1 MRRWNWVIVGLL
13 AIITITTALMA
24 QRSTAQEDDW
34 TAYLTNPTTSDWL
47 HVGAD
52 GTQTPLSLGL
62 PEGATLVADGSTVA
76 ISADGSRIAYCTL
89 TVGETNTT
97 HLVIRDLTTSSDLYS
112 TDFPS
117 YAGCVLGDAA
127 FTPDGERLWVGVSGD
142 PSANQPAW
150 QLVEIHVSDGLA
162 LATLD
167 SNSPLAAE
175 VESVAGPMVPYLFG
189 SDNERVIFGVAGFG
203 IVGPPTLPAYSWD
216 GEGALVPVEG
226 WGEPG
231 ADGLFASNEVVWPAL
246 DPNLP
251 AGVPSDL
258 LPAKN
263 TVQYL
268 DASGLQIPIYH
279 SPEWV
284 IRDVAWVNGGRQVA
298 IALISPDDVS
308 PTQVRWVLVNR
319 DGIVQH
325 FDPVEATR
333 IALMDSRDGFAVLTA
348 QLLATGE
355 YHYTLTRYVG
365 DTAQEIV
372 ALDDV
377 ADWQLKWVTPSI
389 PAANLS
395 PFIPFMIVP
404 TAHSLPSATPT
415 LGATSTPSHVAVT
428 ASFTPTP
435 TLQQTVATTSSV
447 RTATPIQPTNTS
459 AAGQNRTPTRTP
471 SPTNTRAPSTAV
483 NTSVAPTATGGIRP
497 PSSRTQ
503 TPTPTG
509 SGSNSTATQIR
520 PPASATLPILPA
532 SNTPR
537 PSNTVAATTVRPTA
551 TSRAPGV
558 APTSTPRRGQL
569 GGGSPTPITGPTTR
583 PASNTPRP
591 SSTFTPAPTNT
602 RTPTFTPS
610 RTPTRTPTRTPS
622 MTFTPTRVVVPS
634 KTPLPTTSGLP
645 TKAPISGPTSTLSY
659 GGNQTRL
666 LITNMAGTDLC
677 EIYFT
682 PNTETTWGDNYLEDG
697 AILANG
703 ATMVWI
709 VEPAI
714 YDVKVF
720 DCFSN
725 SLEEFGFDLTD
736 GSMEILVSSSSMTG
750 VPQ

>member
-34 TAYLTNPTTSDWL
+34 TAYLTNPATSDWL
-47 HVGAD
+47 RVGAD
-52 GTQTPLSLGL
+52 GTQTMISLGL
-62 PEGATLVADGSTVA
+62 PDGITLAADGSTVA
-76 ISADGSRIAYCTL
+76 ISADGSRMAYCSL
-89 TVGETNTT
+89 TVGETNTA
-97 HLVIRDLTTSSDLYS
+97 HLAIRDLTTSSDLYS

-117 YAGCVLGDAA
+117 YAGCVLGNAA

-150 QLVEIHVSDGLA
+150 QLLEIHVGDGTA
-162 LATLD
+162 LAALD
-167 SNSPLAAE
+167 SNSPVAAE
-175 VESVAGPMVPYLFG
+175 VESVAGPMVPYIFA

-203 IVGPPTLPAYSWD
+203 IAGPPTIPAYSWD

-231 ADGLFASNEVVWPAL
+231 ADGLLASNEIVWPAL

-251 AGVPSDL
+251 VGAPSDL

-268 DASGLQIPIYH
+268 AASGVPISIFH

-298 IALISPDDVS
+298 IGLISPDEVT

-319 DGIVQH
+319 NGIIQA
-325 FDPVEATR
+325 FDPVEADR
-333 IALMDSRDGFAVLTA
+333 IRVMDSRDGFAVLTSQIEVKPTA
-348 QLLATGE
+348 S
-355 YHYTLTRYVG
+355 HYTLTRYVG
-365 DTAQEIV
+365 DVAQEIV
-372 ALDDV
+372 AFDDV
-377 ADWQLKWVTPSI
+377 ADWQLKWVTPST
-389 PAANLS
+389 PAANLAPFVPSAPPSVPS
-395 PFIPFMIVP
+395 PTP
-404 TAHSLPSATPT
+404 TAGFTNTPT
-415 LGATSTPSHVAVT
+415 LGTTSTPSHVAVT

-435 TLQQTVATTSSV
+435 TLQQTAATTSSV
-447 RTATPIQPTNTS
+447 RTATPIQPTNTRVS
-459 AAGQNRTPTRTP
+459 
-471 SPTNTRAPSTAV
+471 STSV
-483 NTSVAPTATGGIRP
+483 NTTTAPTATGGIRP

-503 TPTPTG
+503 TPTPTT
-509 SGSNSTATQIR
+509 SGSNATATQIR
-520 PPASATLPILPA
+520 PPASPTLPILPA

-537 PSNTVAATTVRPTA
+537 PSSTFTAAATNTRSTA
-551 TSRAPGV
+551 TSSAPGV
-558 APTSTPRRGQL
+558 APSSTPRRGQL
-569 GGGSPTPITGPTTR
+569 GSSPTPNTGPTTR
-583 PASNTPRP
+583 PASSTPRP
-591 SSTFTPAPTNT
+591 SSTATPAPTNT
-602 RTPTFTPS
+602 RTATFTPS

-634 KTPLPTTSGLP
+634 KTPLATTSGLP
-645 TKAPISGPTSTLSY
+645 TKAPISGPTSTLSS

-666 LITNMAGTDLC
+666 SITNMAGTDLC
-677 EIYFT
+677 EIFFT

-709 VEPAI
+709 VDPAI

-736 GSMEILVSSSSMTG
+736 GSMEIRVSSSSMTG

>member
-13 AIITITTALMA
+13 AIIMITTALMA

-34 TAYLTNPTTSDWL
+34 AAYLTDHATSDWL
-47 HVGAD
+47 RVGAD
-52 GTQTPLSLGL
+52 GTQTPISLGL
-62 PEGATLVADGSTVA
+62 PAGVTPAADGSTVA

-97 HLVIRDLTTSSDLYS
+97 HLVIRDLTTASDLYS

-150 QLVEIHVSDGLA
+150 QLLEIHVDDGTA
-162 LATLD
+162 LAALD

-175 VESVAGPMVPYLFG
+175 VESVAGPMVPYIFA
-189 SDNERVIFGVAGFG
+189 SDNERVIFGVAPFD
-203 IVGPPTLPAYSWD
+203 IAGPPTIPAYSWD
-216 GEGALVPVEG
+216 GAGALVPVEG

-251 AGVPSDL
+251 VGTPSDL

-268 DASGLQIPIYH
+268 DASGVPISIYH

-298 IALISPDDVS
+298 VGLISPDEVF
-308 PTQVRWVLVNR
+308 PTQARWVLVNR

-333 IALMDSRDGFAVLTA
+333 IALMDSRDGFAVLTS
-348 QLLATGE
+348 QLLETGE

-365 DTAQEIV
+365 DTAQEILSV
-372 ALDDV
+372 ENETDL
-377 ADWQLKWVTPSI
+377 QLRWVTPST

-404 TAHSLPSATPT
+404 TMYSLPSATPT
-415 LGATSTPSHVAVT
+415 AGFTN
-428 ASFTPTP
+428 TPTP
-435 TLQQTVATTSSV
+435 TLQRTSATSSV
-447 RTATPIQPTNTS
+447 RTATPIQPTNTRVS
-459 AAGQNRTPTRTP
+459 
-471 SPTNTRAPSTAV
+471 STAV
-483 NTSVAPTATGGIRP
+483 NTTAAPTATGGIRP

-503 TPTPTG
+503 TPTPTA

-520 PPASATLPILPA
+520 PPASPTLPVLPA

-537 PSNTVAATTVRPTA
+537 PSNTAAATTVRPTA

-569 GGGSPTPITGPTTR
+569 GGSTATPNTGPTTR
-583 PASNTPRP
+583 PASSTPRP

-610 RTPTRTPTRTPS
+610 RTPTRTPS
-622 MTFTPTRVVVPS
+622 LTFTPTRVVVPS

-666 LITNMAGTDLC
+666 MITNMAGTELC

-703 ATMVWI
+703 ATLVWI

-736 GSMEILVSSSSMTG
+736 GSMEIRVSSSSMTG